1 MKTNNVFFGI
11 DEVSSELNR
20 DFDKGL
26 KNEYISY
33 FAHLFHAKV
42 MRVWLKTYELFKVA
56 ENDELIF
63 LMDGLNNFHDYL
75 YSLRKNGIDKILLL
89 NWGFVYPYG
98 YNAHDCFTCPDP
110 INEPAFYQRFIALQ
124 EKVFYEIARNF
135 PEIAFFEPINEPD
148 SIECL
153 NLHRNGYVVGRG
165 NNEEYYYS
173 KDERENIVLDLCF
186 YEGRGVKK
194 AYANNKIVFPG
205 FCNYVDAP
213 KYLDDIYSKI
223 ESGNFPSIGNI
234 KSNKITDYFDI
245 MSWHPYNLK
254 DSEINDYW
262 LETQNT
268 LFNVMIKHGD
278 SSRKVWYTE
287 IGWSDF
293 GRITSLEKIKRRYN
307 DLMNYID
314 KVQPFVEC
322 VMFFRM
328 FNLATRCENEG
339 EDNFGLFY
347 NAHDWETPLAPKP
360 SAITLYKRING
371 ENASLE
377 PLYKYAKNRER
388 ILFPKKV
395 FNKTKNAYKVLFLGN
410 SITYQESAENNHWRI
425 ARGLGSS
432 SINNDYVHLFLDEI
446 GKEKSNIQYT
456 IVDLRNFEKTFFA
469 DDILNE
475 LFNLDLDK
483 PDLVIVNIGDY
494 VGRCAFADTSFA
506 RYFER
511 LIKHFASSKMIV
523 TSSFSGFDEIN
534 ESIEEVCQN
543 SNIPFVDISSIK
555 NGSDCLLI
563 NKIINNEIKTLPND
577 IGHQKI
583 AKAII
588 NKYKELS
595 YEKN

>member
-124 EKVFYEIARNF
+124 EKAFYEIARNF

-153 NLHRNGYVVGRG
+153 NLHRNGYVVGRD
-165 NNEEYYYS
+165 NNEEYYFS

-205 FCNYVDAP
+205 FCNYKDAP

-234 KSNKITDYFDI
+234 KSSKITDFFDI

-347 NAHDWETPLAPKP
+347 NAYDWETPLVPKP

-395 FNKTKNAYKVLFLGN
+395 FNKNKDAYKVLFLGN
-410 SITYQESAENNHWRI
+410 SITYQESVENNHWRI

-543 SNIPFVDISSIK
+543 SSIPFVDISSIK

-563 NKIINNEIKTLPND
+563 NKIFNNEIKTLPND